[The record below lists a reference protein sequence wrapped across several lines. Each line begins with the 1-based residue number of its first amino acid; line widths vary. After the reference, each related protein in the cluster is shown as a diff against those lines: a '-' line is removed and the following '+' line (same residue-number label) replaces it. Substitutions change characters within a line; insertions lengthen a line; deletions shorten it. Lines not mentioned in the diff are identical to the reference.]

1 MSDTLQRPDRDL
13 LMQWLQEARVQ
24 FSECGECDGLH
35 LAALQSI
42 EGVIDSRLFD
52 ERYGLLLTT
61 ELEIRPMALLPL
73 AADLG
78 RINMDYPTLKVF
90 VDVVD
95 DATPQL
101 VMAGILHSKAGLT
114 LVQFAQ
120 FLSSTMDAMRQL
132 AGECLQRDYLFAE
145 GERRQPPG
153 RASLH

>member
-1 MSDTLQRPDRDL
+1 MSDTLEKPNRTL
-13 LMQWLQEARVQ
+13 LKQWLGEARAQ

-42 EGVIDSRLFD
+42 EGVIDSRLFL

-61 ELEIRPMALLPL
+61 ELEVRPMALLAI

-90 VDVVD
+90 LDVVD

-101 VMAGILHSKAGLT
+101 VMAGVLPTQPGIT
-114 LVQFAQ
+114 LAQ
-120 FLSSTMDAMRQL
+120 CAHFLSTTMDATRQL
-132 AGECLQRDYLFAE
+132 CAECLQLDYLFEEGAE
-145 GERRQPPG
+145 RGGAPS
-153 RASLH
+153 RALH